1 MTMIAATAGEKRGQR
16 RGSGRLLGPA
26 FVAAIAYVDPG
37 NVATNLSAGA
47 QHGYLLV
54 WVVVLANA
62 MAVVVQYLSAKLGVV
77 TGRTL
82 PELLGERL
90 DGPARRLYWLQ
101 AEVTTAATDVAEV
114 IGGAIALQILFE
126 LPLFLGGL
134 VVGLVSM
141 AVLDVQSRR
150 GQRPF
155 EFVVIGF
162 LAVIGVGFGVGLLVS
177 PVDWAGTA
185 GGLVPGLAGPDTV
198 LLAAGIIG
206 ATVMPHAVYVHS
218 GLARDRHGRSS
229 DLRRI
234 ARLLRATR
242 FDVVAALAVAGGINL
257 AMLLM
262 AAGALRG
269 VPGTDSIEGAADAI
283 GTHLGTGAGILFGVA
298 LLASGLASTAV
309 GCHAGAAITA
319 GLLHVRVPLLLRR
332 SITLVPA
339 LVLLVSGVD
348 ATWALVIS
356 QVVLSFGITFALI
369 PLAWYTSR
377 PELMGSFTNRRI
389 LQIASV
395 LVTTIVVSLNVALLA
410 LAV

>member
-1 MTMIAATAGEKRGQR
+1 M
-16 RGSGRLLGPA
+16 GPA

-77 TGRTL
+77 TGSTL

-229 DLRRI
+229 DLTRI

-283 GTHLGTGAGILFGVA
+283 GTHLGTGIGILFGVA

-389 LQIASV
+389 LQVASV
-395 LVTTIVVSLNVALLA
+395 LVTTIVVSLNVVLLA